1 MYIIFLKSCILV
13 TYEKLVSITN
23 IIVALLTRGDD
34 FRELE
39 CGHWWNNTFKS
50 YLIVRCYIDI
60 LCSMHEMLTY
70 NSV

>member
-34 FRELE
+34 FRE
-39 CGHWWNNTFKS
+39 
-50 YLIVRCYIDI
+50 
-60 LCSMHEMLTY
+60 
-70 NSV
+70 